1 MNDRAQI
8 YIYEYIFI
16 FIYNLFYSRNIEG
29 GFLLYNMIS
38 DI

>member
-8 YIYEYIFI
+8 YIYEYVFI
-16 FIYNLFYSRNIEG
+16 FIYNFYSSNTEG